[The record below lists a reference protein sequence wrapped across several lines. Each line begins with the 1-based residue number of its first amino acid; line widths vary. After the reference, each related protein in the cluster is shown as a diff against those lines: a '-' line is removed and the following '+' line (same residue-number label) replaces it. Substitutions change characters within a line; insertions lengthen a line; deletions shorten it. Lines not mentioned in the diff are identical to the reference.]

1 MQVAFNLTQDT
12 DNAEDLIQEVY
23 VYLMEMKDIEKIR
36 YNGTVNLFYIYQTIK
51 SKFLNSIKK
60 SKKITILPIDE
71 DFLEIEDLEYN
82 IEKDE
87 EFEVMLKQTK
97 HLLENEVHW
106 FDARLLSIYLEESHS
121 IASLHKTTGIS
132 KSSIWT
138 SLNKTKTFIKD
149 SYANTKD
156 DNNV

>member
-1 MQVAFNLTQDT
+1 MVQFTILKQIPLLKKLTNAELVRIIHLHHHKWLMQVAFNLTQDT

-36 YNGTVNLFYIYQTIK
+36 YNNTVNLFYIYKTIK
-51 SKFLNSIKK
+51 SKFLNSIKQ

-97 HLLENEVHW
+97 HLLENEV
-106 FDARLLSIYLEESHS
+106 LTI
-121 IASLHKTTGIS
+121 LHIS
-132 KSSIWT
+132 KYPRLVSGKISPSI
-138 SLNKTKTFIKD
+138 K
-149 SYANTKD
+149 
-156 DNNV
+156 